1 MDLIGIDDLPFFRLV
16 ATNSLRLGNPSMSDI
31 VDRAD
36 ENRAFHPSQA
46 VSIRIYR
53 SGEDVIREG
62 EHFDGFFVAL
72 DGQVRIIQRGRKIR
86 LLEPRDVFGLEGVLL
101 KKPSPYV
108 ARTMGKTRIAR
119 YGPDALDHFIRQN
132 PRMTRDI
139 LASAVTQLMQ
149 TSHNL
154 SMEFNSFSLE
164 DVRIDFFEDGAVIL
178 EEGTTGAEFFRLV
191 SSQGGLS
198 VSVKGGE
205 VARIDKPGEFFGEL
219 AALLKLPRLAT
230 VTSIGESAVQMYRMD
245 DLDIILKDYPEI
257 ALQIIRKLTVRPI
270 DADSPLH
277 LAERLI

>member
-1 MDLIGIDDLPFFRLV
+1 
-16 ATNSLRLGNPSMSDI
+16 MSDI

-36 ENRAFHPSQA
+36 ENRPVHPSQA

-119 YGPDALDHFIRQN
+119 YGSDALDHFIRQN